1 MNKLSRPAAPLS
13 YHSLDPCTLGRPIH
27 LLPNFSAKLHE
38 DLAELFR
45 TTLNRRY
52 RARFQIGTVA
62 MAPMGELV
70 QPGRWLTYGCTLGRI
85 SVALER
91 KMVLGVLAYRYGL
104 AEGNAPTESS
114 PETATEERLAS
125 TLGLQL
131 VNLLA
136 ARIENGQAL
145 PQHAFNPM
153 TPVTPAGG
161 TWVVTVA
168 VEELAHG
175 IASQLH
181 FALDDAWMARLLHN
195 LAPLRD
201 KPAESAPAPALAS
214 QLQLTLTARL
224 LQKEIELGQLLD
236 IRVGDVI
243 PVSFGAADVLIDD
256 AVLFSATVA
265 EHKGKLCLTSI
276 EDIR

>member
-13 YHSLDPCTLGRPIH
+13 YHSLDPCSLGRPIH
-27 LLPNFSAKLHE
+27 LLPGFCAKLQE

-45 TTLNRRY
+45 ATLNRRY
-52 RARFQIGTVA
+52 RARFQVGTTS

-70 QPGRWLTYGCTLGRI
+70 QPGRWLTYGCALGRL
-85 SVALER
+85 SVAFER
-91 KMVLGVLAYRYGL
+91 KMVLAVLAYRYGL
-104 AEGNAPTESS
+104 AESNAPTESS
-114 PETATEERLAS
+114 PETATEERLAA

-136 ARIENGQAL
+136 ARIESGQIS
-145 PQHAFNPM
+145 PQHVFNAV
-153 TPVTPAGG
+153 TPVAPARG
-161 TWVVTVA
+161 TWVVTVT

-175 IASQLH
+175 IESRLH
-181 FALDDAWMARLLHN
+181 FALDDAWMARLLHT
-195 LAPLRD
+195 LAPMRD
-201 KPAESAPAPALAS
+201 KPTESVAAPALAAR
-214 QLQLTLTARL
+214 LQLTLTARL
-224 LQKEIELGQLLD
+224 LQKDIELGQLLD

-243 PVSFGAADVLIDD
+243 PVSFGAADVLVDESI
-256 AVLFSATVA
+256 LFSATVA